1 VGADGPLG
9 YAFEVQA
16 TQHAIYFSADDAH
29 VREIWW
35 GLTAAALKCMSTRR
49 RSSV

>member
-1 VGADGPLG
+1 MSTLSPGADDRPDIRK
-9 YAFEVQA
+9 
-16 TQHAIYFSADDAH
+16 HAIYVSADNAH